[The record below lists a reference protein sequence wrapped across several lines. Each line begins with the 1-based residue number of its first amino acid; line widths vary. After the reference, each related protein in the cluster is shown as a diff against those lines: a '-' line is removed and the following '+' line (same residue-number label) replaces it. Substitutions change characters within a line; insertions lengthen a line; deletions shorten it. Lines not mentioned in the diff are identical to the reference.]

1 LQQRPNEIATVFG
14 KRQQTWTQ
22 FGDRVARF
30 AGALRELGVREGERV
45 AILALN
51 SDRFLEYYYAVWWSG
66 GAVNPMQHRWSAAE
80 VARSLDDCD
89 TRFLVVDDAF
99 AGVVEELRRRSKS
112 LRTVIHVGDTDAP
125 EGMLSWDALLAR
137 TAPCEDAYR
146 SGEDLAGVF
155 YTGGTTGFPKAVML
169 SHTNLCS
176 NAFSGALEF
185 NRPEGGVPLLGA
197 PMCHLAAG
205 ALMLGNMVL
214 GYRFVIIAS
223 YTPQQVLQAVQ
234 SERVTAALLVPAM
247 IQALVDYP
255 SLRDY
260 ATDSLVDVIYGD
272 TPISEGVMKRARA
285 AFPNARF
292 GQAYGMTELSSVAAV
307 LPAAFDA
314 PAGRAAGKAK
324 SCVRATYAAQLRV
337 VDPEDRELPLGTV
350 GELCVRGPGVMQ
362 GYWNNPQLTREVLRN
377 GWMHTG
383 DAAWMDSDGFVYV
396 LDRITDVIVTS
407 GRNVYST
414 EVEGALSQHP
424 AVAAAAVIGVPDR
437 TLGQAVHAVVVLR
450 PGQLVNEA
458 ALIAHAGKM
467 IDEYKCPRSVEF
479 RAHLPLTEA
488 GKVMK
493 TELRAA
499 MAARS
504 LAEPAMIRVVRRAAA
519 RGDWSE

>member
-1 LQQRPNEIATVFG
+1 MSFYLTQALHRSLQQRPTEIATVFG
-14 KRQQTWTQ
+14 KRRQTWTQ
-22 FGDRVARF
+22 FGDRVARV
-30 AGALRELGVREGERV
+30 AGALRELGVRAGERV
-45 AILALN
+45 GILALN
-51 SDRFLEYYYAVWWSG
+51 SDRYLEYYYAVWWFG
-66 GAVNPMQHRWSAAE
+66 GAVNPMQHRWSATE

-89 TRFLVVDDAF
+89 TRILVVDDAYT
-99 AGVVEELRRRSKS
+99 GIVEELRRRSKS
-112 LRTVIHVGDTDAP
+112 LHTVIYVGDTDAP
-125 EGMLSWDALLAR
+125 EGMLSWDELLAR
-137 TAPCEDAYR
+137 TDPCEDAYR

-205 ALMLGNMVL
+205 ALMFGTMVL
-214 GYRFVIIAS
+214 GYRFVIIAT

-260 ATDSLVDVIYGD
+260 DTDSLVDVIYGD
-272 TPISEGVMKRARA
+272 TPICDSVMMRARA

-292 GQAYGMTELSSVAAV
+292 GQAYGMTEMSSVVAV
-307 LPAAFDA
+307 LPAALDT
-314 PAGRAAGKAK
+314 RVSQAAGKVR
-324 SCVRATYAAQLRV
+324 SSGRATYSAQMRV
-337 VDPEDRELPLGTV
+337 VDPDDRELPLGSV

-362 GYWNNPQLTREVLRN
+362 GYWNNPQLTRAVVRN

-383 DAAWMDSDGFVYV
+383 DAAWMDADGFIYV
-396 LDRITDVIVTS
+396 MDRIADVIVTS
-407 GRNVYST
+407 GHNVYST

-437 TLGQAVHAVVVLR
+437 ALGQAVHAVVVLR
-450 PGQLVNEA
+450 PDRQVSEA
-458 ALIAHAGKM
+458 ALIAHAGKL

-479 RAHLPLTEA
+479 RTHLPLTEA

-493 TELRAA
+493 TELR
-499 MAARS
+499 RG
-504 LAEPAMIRVVRRAAA
+504 RAQPD
-519 RGDWSE
+519 R